1 MAISQTQAQLQVW
14 KQRVMWAKEPVIL
27 YAPLFWATW
36 TAIRPSIVIHG
47 GEPYSAGFLK
57 HMRTFQFTHATFW
70 KPTKATKATEQRAL
84 DATGKVKRLPTA
96 KTGDHLRNMKTQLQA
111 NGASGSSFTG
121 CFIQAIIVLT
131 HHSSI
136 FTLSGS
142 CFFFFCSHELHLP
155 RTTKNARWKQ
165 SSPARLP
172 QAVYNATFTVGISRS
187 TVFNPNNDKWNKIK

>member
-142 CFFFFCSHELHLP
+142 CFFFFFAVMSCTYQELP
-155 RTTKNARWKQ
+155 RMQDENSPLQHVFLKLSTMQHSRWALADPPYSIQ
-165 SSPARLP
+165 
-172 QAVYNATFTVGISRS
+172 TMISE
-187 TVFNPNNDKWNKIK
+187 IK